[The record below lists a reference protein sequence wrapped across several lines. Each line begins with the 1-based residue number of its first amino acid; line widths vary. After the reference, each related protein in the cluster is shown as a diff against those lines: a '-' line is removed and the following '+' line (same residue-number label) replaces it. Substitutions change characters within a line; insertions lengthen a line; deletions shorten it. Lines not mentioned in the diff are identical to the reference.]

1 MARAAEPR
9 PRRVTGDP
17 YGLAAARPFLA
28 PILSLAGLALVG
40 LVSLGLVT
48 GSIGLPIFPSKTTGN
63 GGGGGGG
70 SQGTPPPNRTPSPSA
85 PVVVNPTIQIHGTL
99 VYVKA
104 GNLWIQTGNT
114 TRQLTNTG
122 RDSQP
127 TWSPDGQWIY
137 FIETRETRGYYPIS
151 GGVMTNVD
159 LKYPILSRIHPDGS
173 GRGIIQSGLYRT
185 GPGRRYTWYYFI
197 LQPAVAPN
205 GRQVAVVSDGPD
217 PTRSDVILQLY
228 DVSTKKMTSLNRTE
242 YPPLGHQD
250 PAWSPDG
257 SKLLYVANQKD
268 GPVIYRYAVATKK
281 SSPLTATGYMEPAY
295 SPDGRYVAAVLTNAL
310 GTDVVVLDA
319 NTGAEVCRVTTDG
332 RSWGPTW
339 SPDGT
344 QLVYLHLSGLAND
357 LKLATLAR
365 AANGDI
371 SVTRTEDLTEFAGL
385 DGNSRPAWLG
395 APAQSPTPG
404 PSASPAA
411 SPTPANSPSPS

>member
-1 MARAAEPR
+1 MARTAEPR

-48 GSIGLPIFPSKTTGN
+48 GSIGLPIFPSKSTGN
-63 GGGGGGG
+63 GGGGSGN
-70 SQGTPPPNRTPSPSA
+70 QGTPPPNRTPSPSA
-85 PVVVNPTIQIHGTL
+85 PVVVNPTIQIQGRL

-104 GNLWIQTGNT
+104 GNLWIQTGNS

-127 TWSPDGQWIY
+127 AWSPDGQWIY
-137 FIETRETRGYYPIS
+137 FIETRVTGGLFPANGTPQRYYET
-151 GGVMTNVD
+151 
-159 LKYPILSRIHPDGS
+159 YPILSRIHPDGS
-173 GRGIIQSGLYRT
+173 GRQAIQSGLYRS
-185 GPGRRYTWYYFI
+185 GPSRRYVWYYFI

-205 GRQVAVVSDGPD
+205 GRQIAVVSDGPD
-217 PTRSDVILQLY
+217 PTRNDVVLQLY
-228 DVSTKKMTSLNRTE
+228 DVNTRKMTSLNRTE

-257 SKLLYVANQKD
+257 SRLLYVANLKD
-268 GPVIYRYAVATKK
+268 GPVINRYVVASKK
-281 SSPLTATGYMEPAY
+281 SSALTATGYMQPAY

-310 GTDVVVLDA
+310 GTDVVILDA
-319 NTGAEVCRVTTDG
+319 STGAEVCRVTTDG
-332 RSWGPTW
+332 RSWDPAW

-344 QLVYLHLSGLAND
+344 KLVYLHLSGLAND
-357 LKLATLAR
+357 LKLATLTR

-371 SVTRTEDLTEFAGL
+371 SVAKTDDLTEFAGL
-385 DGNSRPAWLG
+385 DGNSRPAWWG
-395 APAQSPTPG
+395 APP
-404 PSASPAA
+404 A
-411 SPTPANSPSPS
+411 SPTPASSPSPS